1 MIGYRYFYSKEHAK
15 NFLSVLF
22 LQLHY
27 SFHFVILRSIKPVPI
42 VATHVKED
50 LLMLKKILKKFEDMN
65 SNTITQDMLVGDI
78 VRLHPEVVDT
88 LLSHGMHCLGCPSSQ
103 QESLANACM
112 VHGLDPEKIVTAVN
126 LAIQTEKQ

>member
-15 NFLSVLF
+15 KFLSVLF
-22 LQLHY
+22 LQPHV

-65 SNTITQDMLVGDI
+65 SNTVTQDMLVGDI